1 MRVLITGAN
10 GYIGGSLVKA
20 LSAFEEVFTVVPV
33 TRQEL
38 DLTDSFAVTKFFAKS
53 GYFDVVV
60 HCAAV
65 GGSRLQK
72 DDWTVLDKNL
82 TMYYN
87 LLYVRER
94 FGRLIHFGSGAET
107 YMPKEPYGYS
117 KKIIAKSILNHEDFY
132 NIKIFGVFDEN
143 ELETRFIK
151 ASINRYI
158 KKEAIV
164 IHQEKLMDFFYMEDL
179 IKVIKFYTIVQDPPK
194 EFDCVYGPVPTDL
207 GSIAD
212 IINQLGDYKVP
223 VEYGTQGLDVYA
235 SQYRTTVLPIQFVG
249 LDEGLKNTYN
259 ILKNETS

>member
-10 GYIGGSLVKA
+10 GYIGRSLVKA

-33 TRQEL
+33 TRQDV
-38 DLTDSFAVTKFFAKS
+38 DLTDSFAVTKFFANS

-60 HCAAV
+60 HCAVA

-94 FGRLIHFGSGAET
+94 FGKLIHFGSGAET

-117 KKIIAKSILNHEDFY
+117 KKVIAKSILNHDNFY

-151 ASINRYI
+151 ANIKRYINREPI
-158 KKEAIV
+158 E
-164 IHQEKLMDFFYMEDL
+164 IHQDRLMDFFYMRDL
-179 IKVIKFYTIVQDPPK
+179 VEVVKAYITYSEPPK
-194 EFDCVYGPVPTDL
+194 EFDCVYKAPIFLSDL
-207 GSIAD
+207 ACQ
-212 IINQLGDYKVP
+212 INLLGDHEVPILYKTPEV
-223 VEYGTQGLDVYA
+223 GLYA
-235 SQYRTTVLPIQFVG
+235 SKYRESSLLIPYIG